1 MMTSAKD
8 SVAHGYTPA
17 LDEYTLHPSGLGT
30 VRKVSG
36 AARDIFPS
44 LQEVYGINLDQNG
57 TKIFGYTLG
66 TLGQPLKLK
75 EYPFK
80 SCAKVPFAHCTKA
93 VQHRSIVVQYNSI
106 VKHNRTV
113 SVQYDSIVKHNRAAS
128 VHDNLTAM
136 HDLPVPVRLVPAIV
150 LFGIGIE
157 TSIFSPGQYFF
168 VRNFMQYK
176 EAVHALVKGF
186 ISPKNTHGRDVD
198 FGYTQ
203 VYGPVKQR
211 RYE

>member
-1 MMTSAKD
+1 MMTSAKG

-30 VRKVSG
+30 ARKVLG
-36 AARDIFPS
+36 ALQDIFPS
-44 LQEVYGINLDQNG
+44 PQEVYRINLNQNG
-57 TKIFGYTLG
+57 TKIFGYTPG
-66 TLGQPLKLK
+66 TLGQPLELK

-113 SVQYDSIVKHNRAAS
+113 AVQYDSIVKHNRAAP
-128 VHDNLTAM
+128 VHYNSTAA
-136 HDLPVPVRLVPAIV
+136 HGLPVPVRLVPTIV

-157 TSIFSPGQYFF
+157 TSIISSGQYFF
-168 VRNFMQYK
+168 CSKR
-176 EAVHALVKGF
+176 
-186 ISPKNTHGRDVD
+186 
-198 FGYTQ
+198 
-203 VYGPVKQR
+203 
-211 RYE
+211 